1 MIVCKFGRPRLHRM
15 RLRIGVVIVLT
26 VVVVVVIAGV
36 TDGFGTGTQLRANVP
51 GSFSDGAA
59 ADTFWDSALLDI
71 PGVSVTS
78 IHCHGMVQYE
88 LQLGATGPS
97 HENRCYAAMGL
108 YSNGGE
114 DQWGVYMTLP
124 GDKAVYRVSDGEQ
137 PWRYCIAGLIS
148 AAPEAANGSPSS
160 PC

>member
-1 MIVCKFGRPRLHRM
+1 M
-15 RLRIGVVIVLT
+15 RLRVGVVIVST
-26 VVVVVVIAGV
+26 VVAVVVAAGV
-36 TDGFGTGTQLRANVP
+36 TDGFGTGTQLRANIP

-71 PGVSVTS
+71 PGASVTAV
-78 IHCHGMVQYE
+78 HCHGQVQYE

-108 YSNGGE
+108 YSNGGV
-114 DQWGVYMTLP
+114 DQWGVYTTLP
-124 GDKAVYRVSDGEQ
+124 GDRVVYRVSDAEQ
-137 PWRYCIAGLIS
+137 PWRYCIAGLVTE
-148 AAPEAANGSPSS
+148 APLTADGSPTS

>member
-1 MIVCKFGRPRLHRM
+1 M
-15 RLRIGVVIVLT
+15 RLRVGVVIVLT
-26 VVVVVVIAGV
+26 VVVVVVVAGV

-71 PGVSVTS
+71 PGVSATA
-78 IHCHGMVQYE
+78 IHCHGKVQYE

-97 HENRCYAAMGL
+97 HQNRCYAAMGL

-114 DQWGVYMTLP
+114 DQWSVYMTLP
-124 GDKAVYRVSDGEQ
+124 GDKVVYRVSDGEQ
-137 PWRYCIAGLIS
+137 PWRYCIAELMS
-148 AAPEAANGSPSS
+148 TAPLVADGSPGS

>member
-1 MIVCKFGRPRLHRM
+1 MK
-15 RLRIGVVIVLT
+15 LRVVVVIVLT
-26 VVVVVVIAGV
+26 AVAVVLAAGL

-51 GSFSDGAA
+51 GSFSDGAT
-59 ADTFWDSALLDI
+59 ADTFWDSALLDV
-71 PGVSVTS
+71 PGASVTAV
-78 IHCHGMVQYE
+78 HCHGKVQYE

-114 DQWGVYMTLP
+114 DQWGVYWTLP
-124 GDKAVYRVSDGEQ
+124 GDKAVYRISQDYQ

-148 AAPEAANGSPSS
+148 TAPEAANGSPST